1 MRLFRWIK
9 SRFEMAPI
17 NRVSVVTCG
26 STTLQVQWARGSTAS
41 IHWDDVQRVVIR
53 TTDRGPF
60 DDDVFL
66 VLETPGRSY
75 VIPQAAAGAGDL
87 LGRLQ
92 QLPGFDNEAV
102 IESMGCTDN
111 RDFPCWERE
120 TSAVENQRPE
130 D

>member
-1 MRLFRWIK
+1 MSLFRWFK

-17 NRVSVVTCG
+17 NRVSVVTCD
-26 STTLQVQWARGSTAS
+26 STTLQFQWARGTTAS
-41 IHWDDVQRVVIR
+41 IHWDEVHRVVIR

-66 VLETPGRSY
+66 VLEASGRSY
-75 VIPQAAAGAGDL
+75 VIPQQAVGADEL

-111 RDFPCWERE
+111 KDFLCWERG
-120 TSAVENQRPE
+120 
-130 D
+130 

>member
-1 MRLFRWIK
+1 
-9 SRFEMAPI
+9 MAPI
-17 NRVSVVTCG
+17 NRVSVVMCDAA
-26 STTLQVQWARGSTAS
+26 TLQFRWTRGTTAS

-66 VLETPGRSY
+66 VLVTCSRSY
-75 VIPQAAAGAGDL
+75 VIPQQAAGAKEL
-87 LGRLQ
+87 LSRLQ

-111 RDFPCWERE
+111 RDFPCWERAE
-120 TSAVENQRPE
+120 SAVENQRPE